1 MKKLFSMAL
10 IALMVTFATVSCGSD
25 GDSNN
30 DSVNP
35 PDPPSENPDTSDPSE
50 NPDVTDTISKNP
62 IMDAFYAGKDLLG
75 KSHDE
80 VVSALKAKGYYDNGG
95 IIMFVGES
103 YYVQM
108 NDSANEEGKVF
119 NLSLTVTPYDDG
131 VGNYKPMLTMSYA
144 YDAVK
149 KIGSEFNM
157 GTRQL
162 RYWGTYN
169 QVGTR
174 IAANYEEFITYVN
187 SGNFNQNNSVWIDSS
202 LQYYDVKEWNTFIGL
217 QLHSTKYEVPG
228 SSEVEFSFPINF
240 IDNTLK
246 D

>member
-25 GDSNN
+25 DSN
-30 DSVNP
+30 SKNP
-35 PDPPSENPDTSDPSE
+35 PVTPQE
-50 NPDVTDTISKNP
+50 NPDVTDTITKNP
-62 IMDAFYAGKDLLG
+62 IMDAFYAGKDLIG

-119 NLSLTVTPYDDG
+119 NLSLTVTPYNSGMG
-131 VGNYKPMLTMSYA
+131 VYKPMLTMSYA

-149 KIGSEFNM
+149 KIGSQFNM
-157 GTRQL
+157 GSHQL

-174 IAANYEEFITYVN
+174 MAANYEEFIKYVN
-187 SGNFNQNNSVWIDSS
+187 SGNFNQNNSIWIDSTI
-202 LQYYDVKEWNTFIGL
+202 QHYDATDWNSFIGL
-217 QLHSTKYEVPG
+217 QLHSTKYDVAG
-228 SSEVEFSFPINF
+228 SDVVEFSFPINF
-240 IDNTLK
+240 IDNGLK

>member
-1 MKKLFSMAL
+1 MKKLLSML
-10 IALMVTFATVSCGSD
+10 FIAIMVSFAATSCGSSD
-25 GDSNN
+25 DESGD
-30 DSVNP
+30 NP
-35 PDPPSENPDTSDPSE
+35 PVTPPE
-50 NPDVTDTISKNP
+50 NPDVTDTIKVNP
-62 IMDAFYAGKDLLG
+62 IMDVFYAGKDLVG
-75 KSHDE
+75 KTEAE
-80 VVSALKAKGYYDNGG
+80 VVSALKAKGYVDNGG
-95 IIMFVGES
+95 VLMYVGES

-108 NDSANEEGKVF
+108 TDSANASGVVF
-119 NLSLTVTPYDDG
+119 NLALTVTPYDDG
-131 VGNYKPMLTMSYA
+131 AGVYKPMLTMSYA

>member
-131 VGNYKPMLTMSYA
+131 VGVYKPMLTMSYA

-187 SGNFNQNNSVWIDSS
+187 SGNFNQNNSIWLDST
-202 LQYYDVKEWNTFIGL
+202 LPYYEVKEWNTFIGL